1 VGDVSGESWPRA
13 TEAAMRQGV
22 AEGLAAAVL
31 EAGRQARTLEAGCR
45 IVLTG
50 GDGPTLL
57 PLLRRAGMGEAV
69 LLHRPDLCLEAL
81 VALRPRPPAGAVQAR
96 PRSSRI

>member
-1 VGDVSGESWPRA
+1 
-13 TEAAMRQGV
+13 MRQGV

-31 EAGRQARTLEAGCR
+31 EAGRQARALEAGCR

-57 PLLRRAGMGEAV
+57 PLLRRAAGMGEAV
-69 LLHRPDLCLEAL
+69 LLHRPDLCLEGL
-81 VALRPRPPAGAVQAR
+81 VALRPRPPAGSVQAR
-96 PRSSRI
+96 PMSSRI